1 MHAPM
6 WVVIWLQV
14 YGWVELLD
22 RAMVLVPGWLDLP
35 LTPTRFLLST
45 LLSTLG
51 IGKYAAPWRL
61 CACITAPAGRRRS
74 PHRHD
79 AG

>member
-51 IGKYAAPWRL
+51 IGTRGTSARAS
-61 CACITAPAGRRRS
+61 APAGRRRS
-74 PHRHD
+74 PHRRD